1 MRIVD
6 FFWELWEHHRGKLIG
21 AIIGFGIGLL
31 ILVFGFIKA
40 IFLVFC
46 AFLGYYIGKHID
58 KKEGLRDILD
68 KILPPGR

>member
-1 MRIVD
+1 MDI
-6 FFWELWEHHRGKLIG
+6 FWELWQRHRGKLIG
-21 AIIGFGIGLL
+21 ACVGFVIGLL
-31 ILVFGFIKA
+31 ILVFGFMKA

-46 AFLGYYIGKHID
+46 AFIGYYIGKHID